1 MIDHIV
7 SIYRRLLAHVPYDTH
22 RYLFDRFSLTN
33 RLSGL
38 IGPRGT
44 GKTTLILQFIK
55 EYLSVDAC
63 IYVSMDLIY
72 FTNHSLFDFVKELYE
87 VQGIRYFF
95 LDEVH
100 KYPAWNQELKNIYDS
115 YPDIWIVFSGSS
127 SIDLVYGMY
136 DLSRRGVLFHLTGMS
151 FREYLL
157 FKGIASLPPLSL
169 QELFKNRVDLETQ
182 VAAIPGIRG
191 HFKDYLDHGYYPF
204 FMEDVETY
212 NQKLFRIIEKTIF
225 EDISQFYKL
234 KTENLYY
241 FKRILSYIATIPP
254 GALNRN
260 SIARNIGLDYKTIQ
274 YYLSILEETGL
285 VTLLSREKSQS
296 AILKSTEKIYLE
308 NPNLY
313 SAIAEETGYSANIGS
328 IRELF
333 IITMLK
339 NSGHS
344 VFYSPVGDLVCD
356 GTYLEIGGKHKTQNQ
371 ITKAPGPAYIVK
383 DDILYGSKKEIP
395 LLLFG
400 FLY

>member
-55 EYLSVDAC
+55 EYLSVDEC

-87 VQGIRYFF
+87 LQGIRYFF

-115 YPDIWIVFSGSS
+115 YPDIWIVFSDSS

-285 VTLLSREKSQS
+285 VTLLSREKSHS

-313 SAIAEETGYSANIGS
+313 SAIAEETGYSANTGS

-371 ITKAPGPAYIVK
+371 ITNAPGPTYLVK